1 MVETA
6 PAPLALP
13 SKDRAFTGVV
23 QGSGNDTTGAAG
35 RLELQSGVKDM
46 PLSDV
51 YAVASRDIVFES
63 FDGEAVVLD
72 LSNGKYF
79 GFSDSGSKVWQALSS
94 GVGTEALIRSAAGAA
109 MIDVATL
116 ESFIGQLVEFGLLA
130 PSDAM
135 PLPSSDDLPAA
146 LAAARE
152 PLNVSVHDDLAD
164 LITVDP
170 IHEVEEPLGWPA
182 VKQVS

>member
-1 MVETA
+1 M
-6 PAPLALP
+6 
-13 SKDRAFTGVV
+13 SRG
-23 QGSGNDTTGAAG
+23 QGNDTAGAAAG
-35 RLELQSGVKDM
+35 RNCRAGVKNM

-94 GVGTEALIRSAAGAA
+94 GVGTEALIRSAAGRIDAA
-109 MIDVATL
+109 AIEA
-116 ESFIGQLVEFGLLA
+116 FITQLVEFGLLA
-130 PSDAM
+130 PSSAT

-146 LAAARE
+146 LAAASE
-152 PLNVSVHDDLAD
+152 PLTVSVHDDLAD
-164 LITVDP
+164 LIIVDP

>member
-1 MVETA
+1 
-6 PAPLALP
+6 
-13 SKDRAFTGVV
+13 
-23 QGSGNDTTGAAG
+23 
-35 RLELQSGVKDM
+35 M

-51 YAVASRDIVFES
+51 YAVAGRDIVFES

-94 GVGTEALIRSAAGAA
+94 GVGTEELIRSAAARIDAA
-109 MIDVATL
+109 AIEA
-116 ESFIGQLVEFGLLA
+116 FITQLVEFGLLA
-130 PSDAM
+130 PSSAT

-146 LAAARE
+146 LAAASE

-164 LITVDP
+164 LILVDP